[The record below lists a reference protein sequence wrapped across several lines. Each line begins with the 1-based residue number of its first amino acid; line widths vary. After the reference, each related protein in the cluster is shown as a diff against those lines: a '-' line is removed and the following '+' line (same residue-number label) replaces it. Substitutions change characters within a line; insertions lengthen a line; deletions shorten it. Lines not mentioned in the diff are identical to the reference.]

1 MDVFQDFLKAT
12 QPSSFVIRI
21 VVDWLDHRKDI
32 YMQNDQTKEKLVI
45 KRARSNG
52 IKIDNEDRL
61 LLISRHPLDE
71 TDGWVRQN
79 DTKALHWDFDS
90 QMRQIRLSRSL
101 EIAL

>member
-21 VVDWLDHRKDI
+21 VVDRGDHREDI
-32 YMQNDQTKEKLVI
+32 CMQNDKTKEKLVI
-45 KRARSNG
+45 KRAHSNG

-61 LLISRHPLDE
+61 LLISRHPLDA
-71 TDGWVRQN
+71 TDEWVRQN
-79 DTKALHWDFDS
+79 EARALHWDFGS
-90 QMRQIRLSRSL
+90 QMRQIRLNRRV